1 MNNRTLKEKVVKSP
15 PKLIVENKIGQQYR
29 NGVDS
34 LKNDFDNIINKLN
47 DPMSRQT
54 TSRSHVSQTKSISR
68 SQIDKNEEKSATKHF
83 SFKEVN

>member
-1 MNNRTLKEKVVKSP
+1 MNNRTLKEKVVRSP

-68 SQIDKNEEKSATKHF
+68 SQIDKKEEKPVTKHL

>member
-1 MNNRTLKEKVVKSP
+1 MNNRILKEKVVKSP

-47 DPMSRQT
+47 DPISRQT

-68 SQIDKNEEKSATKHF
+68 SQIDKKEEKPVTKHF

>member
-68 SQIDKNEEKSATKHF
+68 SQIDKKEEKPVTKHF